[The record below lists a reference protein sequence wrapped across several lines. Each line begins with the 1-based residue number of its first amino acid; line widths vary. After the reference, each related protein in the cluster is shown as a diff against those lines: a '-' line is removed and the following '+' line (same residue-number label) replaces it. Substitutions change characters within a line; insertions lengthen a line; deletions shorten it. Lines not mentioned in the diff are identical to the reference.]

1 MGVTLTDPSSSYE
14 IDGGVYCADFI
25 GRDQHNTYG
34 FSAEDVEK
42 IIQKMLDFLS
52 AGAEILPR
60 GDGSLA
66 TEWNGQSLVFHPR
79 AAQLLASQRNE
90 RAYLLSLTL
99 HKDYLQWATNFI
111 PLKADVDVISRQSK
125 ASSLDIPLAYLE
137 VRLPPPG
144 SGIEAQVTTEELE
157 DITEA
162 LTRHDAF
169 IILGEPG
176 CGKTTTLQKI
186 AYDHALDRLQNQG
199 SLTPV
204 FVRLSLQHD
213 DSPFVFLEKTWN
225 QHTGSSFA
233 DALAAGRLLL
243 LLDGVNELPHDQS
256 LGQRLKDWRLFTEE
270 YCGANKIV
278 FTSREREYGG
288 FLDLPRVLVRPLD
301 EERIAEYL
309 RRNQA
314 DGLLDALQ
322 RASPDARRRLQDL
335 TENPLHLAMLTHYYR
350 ENQAS
355 LDNRGQLFHWFAR
368 TLIGREKSYHP
379 ENIPHNIP
387 HHLSEEVLPGALAQL
402 AFNLQEKKLG
412 TVVPLAIAQENTPE
426 KIVYKGKSHPIQ
438 AEELFQFARGAG
450 IFDPNLELDIRFQHQ
465 MLHEYFAALE
475 LLSRFQAGEDLSRM
489 WVAPRLQ
496 SEMPPADVG
505 TWDPLP
511 EPPSTGWE
519 VTTLLACGLALEPAR
534 LIEAVRKVNPVLAG
548 RCLDESGISHQEV
561 QQELRAVQ
569 QNLLE
574 ELYNPQVHLRARLQA
589 GFMLGRIGDPRFEP
603 REVNGVEIILPEMVQ
618 VPAGRYWLGSPED
631 DEEGF
636 EVGHPT
642 CRVELPDF
650 AISKWPVTNAEYACF
665 MRAGGYA
672 NESYWRTDLA
682 RRWLRGEEVT
692 GGQLKTVLETWE
704 FLRSLPDLQATME
717 QSGLFSPQQIDNLV
731 WLAGLTEDEVIAWYG
746 QQVQGKSRRQPGFW
760 DDPGFNNPSQ
770 PVVGITWFEA
780 NAYCA
785 WISAVSGR
793 VYRLPSEAEWEAA
806 GRGALTPEE
815 LGVRNYPWGRDWDSD
830 KANTI
835 EGRLLRPSPV
845 GAYAAAG
852 GNSPFG
858 GEDQA
863 GNVWNWTS
871 SLYLPYPYDRQ
882 QSEQPEAEGERTL
895 RGGSWFT
902 DRRSARCAYRIG
914 NVPGFFSN
922 YLGFRLVS
930 PGIFLDSGC

>member
-1 MGVTLTDPSSSYE
+1 M
-14 IDGGVYCADFI
+14 
-25 GRDQHNTYG
+25 RDQHNTYG

-42 IIQKMLDFLS
+42 IIQKMLDFLV
-52 AGAEILPR
+52 AGAEFLPR
-60 GDGSLA
+60 GDGSLMA
-66 TEWNGQSLVFHPR
+66 EWEEQSLIFHPR

-125 ASSLDIPLAYLE
+125 ASSLDIPLAYVE
-137 VRLPPPG
+137 VRMPPPG

-157 DITEA
+157 DITQA

-213 DSPFVFLEKTWN
+213 DSPFTFLEKTWN
-225 QHTGSSFA
+225 QHIGTSFA
-233 DALAAGRLLL
+233 NALAAGRLLL

-256 LGQRLKDWRLFTEE
+256 LGQRLNDWRLFAEE

-278 FTSREREYGG
+278 FASREREYGG
-288 FLDLPRVLVRPLD
+288 FLDLPRVVVRPLD
-301 EERIAEYL
+301 EGRIAEYL
-309 RRNQA
+309 SRNQA
-314 DGLLDALQ
+314 DGLLDALHK
-322 RASPDARRRLQDL
+322 ASPDARRRLQDL

-355 LDNRGQLFHWFAR
+355 LDNRGQLFHWFAS

-412 TVVPLAIAQENTPE
+412 TVVPLAIAQESTPE
-426 KIVYKGKSHPIQ
+426 KIVYKGKSYPIQ
-438 AEELFQFARGAG
+438 AEELFQFARGSG
-450 IFDPNLELDIRFQHQ
+450 IFDPNLEADIRFQHQ
-465 MLHEYFAALE
+465 MLHDYFAALE
-475 LLSRFQAGEDLSRM
+475 LLRRFQTGEDLSHL
-489 WVAPRLQ
+489 WIAPRLQ
-496 SEMPPADVG
+496 TEMPPAEVG
-505 TWDPLP
+505 AWDPLP
-511 EPPSTGWE
+511 DPPPTGWE
-519 VTTLLACGLALEPAR
+519 VTTLLACGLALEPAK
-534 LIEAVRKVNPVLAG
+534 LIESVQKVNPALAG
-548 RCLDESGISHQEV
+548 RCLDESGISRQEM

-574 ELYNPQVHLRARLQA
+574 ELYNPEVHLRARLQA
-589 GFMLGRIGDPRFEP
+589 GFVLGRIGDPRFMP
-603 REVNGVEIILPEMVQ
+603 QEVNGVQIILPEMVQ
-618 VPAGRYWLGSPED
+618 VPAGRYSLGSPED

-636 EVGHPT
+636 ESERPT
-642 CRVELPDF
+642 CREELPDF
-650 AISKWPVTNAEYACF
+650 AIGKWPVTNAEYACF
-665 MRAGGYA
+665 MQAGGYA
-672 NESYWRTDLA
+672 NEAYWRTDLA
-682 RRWLRGEEVT
+682 QRWLQGEEVT
-692 GGQLKTVLETWE
+692 GGQLRTVLEAWKIMQ
-704 FLRSLPDLQATME
+704 SLTDVRETLE
-717 QSGLFSPQQIDNLV
+717 QDGSFSPQDIDFYV
-731 WLAGLTEDEVIAWYG
+731 EIAGLTEEEVKATYG
-746 QQVQGKSRRQPGFW
+746 QQLQGKSRRQPEYW
-760 DDPGFNNPSQ
+760 DDPRYNNPSQ

-785 WISAVSGR
+785 WLSEVCGKE
-793 VYRLPSEAEWEAA
+793 YRLPSEAEWEAA
-806 GRGALTPEE
+806 GRGAHTPEE
-815 LGVRNYPWGRDWDSD
+815 LGTRRYPWGGDWNPD

-835 EGRLLRPSPV
+835 EGRLLKPTPV

-852 GNSPFG
+852 GIGPFG

-882 QSEQPEAEGERTL
+882 QSEQPEAEGERAL
-895 RGGSWFT
+895 RGGSWFGN
-902 DRRSARCAYRIG
+902 RWRARCAYRIG
-914 NVPGFFSN
+914 FVPVYFFLSV
-922 YLGFRLVS
+922 GFRLLS
-930 PGIFLDSGC
+930 PGIFLGSGC